1 MIKEKDRALKNHVK
15 LFEVASISKKDA
27 AKQLY
32 YTSIDV
38 ARVLE
43 DHLYIDKGLK
53 VNVNLEISMK
63 KKQIDDDGEE
73 VFIYSEP
80 YFRCKDFT
88 ITNSNVITDALD
100 RAAEETKN
108 IIAGWLSEGSG
119 WTIDEILR
127 HYVNIV

>member
-100 RAAEETKN
+100 RAAEETNN

-119 WTIDEILR
+119 
-127 HYVNIV
+127 

>member
-15 LFEVASISKKDA
+15 SFEVAIISKKDA

-43 DHLYIDKGLK
+43 DHLARDRGLK
-53 VNVNLEISMK
+53 AYVNLEISMK
-63 KKQIDDDGEE
+63 KKKIGEDGEE
-73 VFIYSEP
+73 VFIYSKP

-100 RAAEETKN
+100 QAAEEIKN
-108 IIAGWLSEGSG
+108 IIASWL
-119 WTIDEILR
+119 
-127 HYVNIV
+127 